1 MKKTFGDI
9 IILHKCTKNH
19 DHMLYCSWDMA
30 HDRCNIFLFGLFFPF
45 YPSISLKKQNE
56 KKNEKRK
63 TPGDIIIFHMCTK
76 IYNQMMYGSWDMVI
90 NRRDKQMDGQMDWW
104 KKWHR
109 EVGALP
115 KNQWKYQWIYDV

>member
-1 MKKTFGDI
+1 MK
-9 IILHKCTKNH
+9 
-19 DHMLYCSWDMA
+19 
-30 HDRCNIFLFGLFFPF
+30 
-45 YPSISLKKQNE
+45 